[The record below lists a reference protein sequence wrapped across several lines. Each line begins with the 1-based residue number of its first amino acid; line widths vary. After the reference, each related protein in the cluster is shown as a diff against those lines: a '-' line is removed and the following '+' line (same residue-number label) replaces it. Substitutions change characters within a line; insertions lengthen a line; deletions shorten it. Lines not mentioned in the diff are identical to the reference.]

1 LKLLNKFKYKNAVEK
16 VIEETLSF
24 NDLEKLQKGRSK
36 NETKEILSY
45 MMKALFNIKKWDQ
58 KFDTDKFFDEVI
70 LTLNRLFLY
79 LFPV

>member
-1 LKLLNKFKYKNAVEK
+1 MKLLNKFKYKNAVEK

-70 LTLNRLFLY
+70 LTLNPLFLY